1 MEKKENA
8 FHLFLIIALFF
19 FLGSFIYL
27 YGFLSTSTISANHS
41 PKGNPYVKE
50 MQFKNK
56 LQREIYEKQWFPTQT
71 SQLIFLIID
80 SLPHYYVI
88 NEQEQQK
95 KAEKMKNGQNKNSKT
110 QSLSRDVP
118 FPQFVDRLINEP
130 ENSVLLKAYSHPP
143 TYTTLRIK
151 AMLQGIL
158 PSYDQL
164 TSNLGS
170 KQLKADNIFYQAK
183 QNNPFQGQKRQKIL
197 CFGSLFINQLYP
209 NTFDRGSFVGETS
222 FYEREKYDIQ
232 QFQKIVPEQMQNDD
246 WSAMLIHFDGVD
258 AASHISSSLDEAFK
272 KTITNVNGLVKDLI
286 QNIKDSEVNTDQ
298 TLIAVSDHGINYDVL
313 GHHGGYTALECNS
326 FMFGYSKHK
335 FISKEK
341 KDIGQ
346 DMDRRFHAEPEV
358 FQINTTPTYCML
370 LGIPI
375 PANNLGMIQPDFFLD
390 KPDVDDFVIA
400 NNYYT
405 NFRQVEDNF
414 LEKIQS
420 FTGQI
425 LETAKIQGTASKIRQ
440 KYNSLFSGKEGSKNR
455 KVDLVGL
462 KQLVDLC
469 QLYSAQVINCI
480 QKELQG
486 INIQYMWI
494 GLLIHIALA
503 LVVLTAIVQ
512 MKLLTTISDSEIL
525 IYFDEIT
532 DLVFKSKIFLVSLAI
547 SSFVMSF
554 FVHITTFVLV
564 DAILIFVLLVTIL
577 CFMGK
582 ILKNLTKAS
591 SQQLKQQIDSV
602 FFLDVTIF
610 VTSAA
615 FVTLT
620 RTSNDYF
627 DFYIDIFTAYFLII
641 SVAFGILY
649 YFKKSTCKLDQ
660 NITFFNFTAKIVAI
674 NALLYICDYYNAN
687 AKTRYN
693 TPPIYYQE
701 FLEMPALQHY
711 IPLLI
716 FITFFN
722 TLFLKI
728 WQKMKVDLNMTK
740 KVLFLYLHGAQIASI
755 CIYYLC
761 EWHLIQIQH
770 YPTIF
775 PTIALFHTI
784 LIEVFKN
791 FVYSEPQNQR
801 ISLTLKT
808 VYFLVN
814 ISVGL
819 SCILEGN
826 CLIQLPCFFV
836 IVYLI
841 CSVLIDLDAISI
853 VSITCILFYL
863 SQFFFQ
869 LSGHLEYLEE
879 IHADVFQIGVLF
891 QKFLLFPIFNG
902 VVNTLYYL
910 FVTPAILPIFI
921 MLIKSNIQ
929 TIRQNGL
936 FNYILVQNEQEESK
950 SDLQN
955 IGGEQKANTHEEI
968 IDYQQNGET
977 NTQQLPK
984 DLVNEYHNLSIFF
997 FYSIA
1002 FLSHVIIGALGAD
1015 LRNIVKPKD
1024 TNKEN
1029 MYVPNYL
1036 FQMTYVFTYFI
1047 VICLNYAFQKE
1058 KKDKKSYTYYYSKL
1072 EQSEEQ

>member
-1 MEKKENA
+1 MEQKENV
-8 FHLFLIIALFF
+8 FRLFLMLVLFF

-27 YGFLSTSTISANHS
+27 YGFLSTSTISPNHS

-50 MQFKNK
+50 MQFKNQQ
-56 LQREIYEKQWFPTQT
+56 QREIYEKQWFPTQT

-88 NEQEQQK
+88 NEQDQK
-95 KAEKMKNGQNKNSKT
+95 EKAEKAKNGQNKNQKVSPP
-110 QSLSRDVP
+110 SRDIP
-118 FPQFVDRLINEP
+118 FPQFLDRIIDEP
-130 ENSVLLKAYSHPP
+130 ENSILLKAYSHPP

-183 QNNPFQGQKRQKIL
+183 ENNPFQGQKRQKIL

-222 FYEREKYDIQ
+222 FYERENYDIQ
-232 QFQKIVPEQMQNDD
+232 QFQKVIPEQMQNDD

-258 AASHISSSLDEAFK
+258 AASHISSYLDEAFK
-272 KTITNVNGLVKDLI
+272 KTITNVNGLVKNLI

-313 GHHGGYTALECNS
+313 GHHGGYTPLECNS

-346 DMDRRFHAEPEV
+346 DMDRRFHAEPDV

-405 NFRQVEDNF
+405 NYRQVEDNF
-414 LEKIQS
+414 LEKIKS

-425 LETAKIQGTASKIRQ
+425 KETAKIQETATKIRE
-440 KYNSLFSGKEGSKNR
+440 KYNSLFSGKEGKKNR
-455 KVDLVGL
+455 KVDPVGL

-469 QLYSAQVINCI
+469 QLYSAQVISCI

-486 INIQYMWI
+486 INIQYMWM
-494 GLLIHIALA
+494 GLFIHITLA
-503 LVVLTAIVQ
+503 LLVLIIVVQ
-512 MKLLTTISDSEIL
+512 MKILTTISDDQICNYIE
-525 IYFDEIT
+525 DIT
-532 DLVFKSKIFLVSLAI
+532 DVVFKSKIFLISLVI

-554 FVHITTFVLV
+554 FLQITTLVLV
-564 DAILIFVLLVTIL
+564 EAILIFVFLAIFLYLMSQIL
-577 CFMGK
+577 T
-582 ILKNLTKAS
+582 NLMKDWLE
-591 SQQLKQQIDSV
+591 QFKQKIDSV
-602 FFLDVTIF
+602 FVLDVAIF
-610 VTSAA
+610 ILSVA
-615 FVTLT
+615 FITLT

-641 SVAFGILY
+641 SIAFGVLFYLQKSACKIDRSTTVFSFVLKIL
-649 YFKKSTCKLDQ
+649 T
-660 NITFFNFTAKIVAI
+660 I
-674 NALLYICDYYNAN
+674 NTLFYICDYYNDN

-693 TPPIYYQE
+693 TPPIYYQD
-701 FLEMPALQHY
+701 FLEIPALKYY
-711 IPLLI
+711 IPLLV
-716 FITFFN
+716 FITFFS
-722 TLFLKI
+722 LILLKI
-728 WQKMKVDLNMTK
+728 WQSIKVDVNLAIK
-740 KVLFLYLHGAQIASI
+740 SIILYMHAAQMISI
-755 CIYYLC
+755 SIYYLC
-761 EWHLIQIQH
+761 EWHLIEIKH
-770 YPTIF
+770 SPTVF
-775 PTIALFHTI
+775 PTITLFHTI
-784 LIEVFKN
+784 LIEILKN
-791 FVYSEPQNQR
+791 YIYSQPQCQR

-808 VYFLVN
+808 IYFLVN

-819 SCILEGN
+819 SCILEAN
-826 CLIQLPCFFV
+826 SLIQVPCFFT
-836 IVYLI
+836 IVYI
-841 CSVLIDLDAISI
+841 IFSVLVDLNAVSM

-869 LSGHLEYLEE
+869 LSGHLELLEE
-879 IHADVFQIGVLF
+879 LHADVFQIGVLF
-891 QKFLLFPIFNG
+891 EKFLIFPIFNG

-910 FVTPAILPIFI
+910 LITPATLPIFMMI
-921 MLIKSNIQ
+921 MKYDIK
-929 TIRQNGL
+929 TVRQNGL
-936 FNYILVQNEQEESK
+936 FNFMLIQTKEEESK
-950 SDLQN
+950 SDNEILIDTVN
-955 IGGEQKANTHEEI
+955 RNEEI
-968 IDYQQNGET
+968 IEYKQQGEIRT
-977 NTQQLPK
+977 NYMHQ
-984 DLVNEYHNLSIFF
+984 DLLNEYQNLSIFF

-1002 FLSHVIIGALGAD
+1002 FLSHVLIGALGLD
-1015 LRNIVKPKD
+1015 IRNLVKPKD

-1029 MYVPNYL
+1029 IYVPNYL
-1036 FQMTYVFTYFI
+1036 FQMGYILAYFV
-1047 VICLNYAFQKE
+1047 VISLNYTLQKE
-1058 KKDKKSYTYYYSKL
+1058 KIDIKPQKYYYSKL
-1072 EQSEEQ
+1072 EQSQKQ